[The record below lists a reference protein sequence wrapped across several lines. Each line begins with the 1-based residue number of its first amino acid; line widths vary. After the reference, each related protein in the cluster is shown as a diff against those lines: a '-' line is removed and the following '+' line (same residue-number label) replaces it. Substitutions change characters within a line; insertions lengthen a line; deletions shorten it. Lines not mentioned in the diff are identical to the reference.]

1 MPVKGVYDS
10 SGAPAPNDAQP
21 SGVKGD
27 YLSLSSEKESPNT
40 QTDWTIPAMIG
51 AGVAGA
57 GALALHNPAAAK
69 AIGTGISELRQMS
82 MLTGLAPLKS
92 LLGNIGGT
100 VNASIERGSLK
111 PLSELFSGKTLE
123 DVIAAYKAG
132 STYSDAASG
141 PVSKFVNKLGIPT
154 PGRVMGA
161 FDDASQSA
169 LQRAGLSSKEAA
181 AEMLQA
187 PIDKSFSKALS
198 NPVARWLIPFR
209 RTPFNQLKEGMNT
222 FNADTVGKK
231 AALAYNMGTGAVS
244 GATAEEPQ
252 TVGLTAAASGRY
264 AVPHVIAAG
273 LARAAV
279 SGSKAKGAQLMQGM
293 TPVSD
298 YSLSEGVLGPVMD
311 PTKVIPRPAAI
322 PAYDYIKKL
331 LGLE

>member
-1 MPVKGVYDS
+1 MPVKGVYS
-10 SGAPAPNDAQP
+10 AGGAPAADEQQP

-27 YLSLSSEKESPNT
+27 YLSLSTEKSSPNT
-40 QTDWTIPAMIG
+40 QTDWTVPAMIG

-57 GALALHNPAAAK
+57 AGLALHSPRAAK

-92 LLGNIGGT
+92 LLGNVGGT

-111 PLSELFSGKTLE
+111 PLRELLSGQTLE
-123 DVIAAYKAG
+123 DVVSAYKKG

-161 FDDASQSA
+161 MDDASQAA
-169 LQRAGLSSKEAA
+169 LQRAGLSAKDAA
-181 AEMLQA
+181 KEMLQA
-187 PIDKSFSKALS
+187 PIDQEFSKALN

-209 RTPFNQLKEGMNT
+209 RTPFNQLKEGMST

-264 AVPHVIAAG
+264 AVPHVMAAG

-279 SGSKAKGAQLMQGM
+279 SGSKAKGAALMQGL

-298 YSLSEGVLGPVMD
+298 YSLSEGVLGPAMD
-311 PTKVIPRPAAI
+311 PTKIIPRPAAVS
-322 PAYDYIKKL
+322 AYGYLQRL